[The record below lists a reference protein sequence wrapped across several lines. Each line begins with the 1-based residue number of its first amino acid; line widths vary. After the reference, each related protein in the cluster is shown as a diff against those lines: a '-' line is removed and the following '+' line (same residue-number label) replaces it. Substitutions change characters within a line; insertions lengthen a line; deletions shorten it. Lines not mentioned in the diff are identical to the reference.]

1 MTTHVLV
8 VDDVPAMAEQY
19 AYDLKRVGGYQTTVA
34 ANGDEA
40 LDLLAREPIDCVV
53 LDLEM
58 PGIDGFEVLRR
69 LQQRGIDTPVI
80 VYTGTGNYERCVQA
94 VRLGAY
100 GFVDK
105 AEPIE
110 RVVQE
115 IENAVSRGRLV
126 KEVRSLRSRFDGDT
140 PLIGDSVPMRSL
152 REAIARVAPLP
163 SSVLIVGESGTG
175 KELVA
180 RELHRR
186 GPLDSAR
193 SRSGAK
199 PPLVPVNS
207 AALPEQL
214 VESELFGHER
224 GAFTGADRLRRGAFE
239 NAGAGT
245 LFLDEVGE
253 LPLPAQAKL
262 LRVLEDRTV
271 MRVGGDRAIQV
282 AARVVAAT
290 NRDLEREVDA
300 GRFRQDLY
308 YRLNVHTLRVPP
320 LRDRL
325 SDVPALVE
333 HLLRTIASH
342 LAIRPKT
349 IAPDAL
355 ALLGGYDWRRNNV
368 RELRN
373 CLERMMIASDASVI
387 GAADVPPE
395 VRGDEREE
403 GTDVTAAARD
413 AQGAEGAGRTANH
426 SRRPREKRLARHA
439 HGRSARPLGSFQPA
453 EDHAPPRSEQ
463 GWTSGHVAFDLVSAG
478 TRHSPPSRPIPI
490 PCFRQLALPSRVRSL
505 SLPRSRW
512 PSACPEGSR
521 HGRPRLRGRPT
532 KGEGT

>member
-8 VDDVPAMAEQY
+8 VDDVAAMAEQY
-19 AYDLKRVGGYQTTVA
+19 AYDLKRVGRYSVMVA
-34 ANGDEA
+34 GGGDQA

-80 VYTGTGNYERCVQA
+80 VYTGTGSYDRCVQA

-126 KEVRSLRSRFDGDT
+126 KELRSLQSRLDGET
-140 PLIGDSVPMRSL
+140 SLVGSSPPMRSL
-152 REAIARVAPLP
+152 RDAIARIAPIP

-180 RELHRR
+180 RELHRL
-186 GPLDSAR
+186 GP
-193 SRSGAK
+193 GEK
-199 PPLVPVNS
+199 TPLVAVNS

-239 NAGAGT
+239 NAGNGT
-245 LFLDEVGE
+245 LFLDEIGE

-262 LRVLEDRTV
+262 LRVLEDRKV
-271 MRVGGDRAIQV
+271 MRVGGDRAI
-282 AARVVAAT
+282 AITTRVVAAT
-290 NRDLEREVDA
+290 NRDLEREVEA
-300 GRFRQDLY
+300 GRFRQDLF

-320 LRDRL
+320 LRERL
-325 SDVPALVE
+325 ADVPVLVE
-333 HLLRTIASH
+333 HLLGTIASH
-342 LAIRPKT
+342 LRVRPKA
-349 IAPDAL
+349 IAPDAVAVL
-355 ALLGGYDWRRNNV
+355 ASYEWRKNNV

-373 CLERMMIASDASVI
+373 CLERMMIASDAAIITASD
-387 GAADVPPE
+387 APPE
-395 VRGDEREE
+395 IRGEERDDASDPAAPP
-403 GTDVTAAARD
+403 GTLKALK
-413 AQGAEGAGRTANH
+413 AQAERQIVLGALDKHDWQITRTAEALGLADH
-426 SRRPREKRLARHA
+426 S
-439 HGRSARPLGSFQPA
+439 
-453 EDHAPPRSEQ
+453 
-463 GWTSGHVAFDLVSAG
+463 
-478 TRHSPPSRPIPI
+478 
-490 PCFRQLALPSRVRSL
+490 SL
-505 SLPRSRW
+505 LKIMR
-512 PSACPEGSR
+512 R
-521 HGRPRLRGRPT
+521 HGLSKSR
-532 KGEGT
+532 